1 MAATISLPDGTPF
14 TVAEQ
19 KARAKGKRDEDG
31 NVAPPEIWVWACGKC
46 GHKSFTPMYVCP
58 VDRSRDVR
66 PAQAPLEGRIE
77 SFTVQKI
84 SIEEFINEI
93 PFAFAVVKLD
103 DGTLV
108 SGWVPDVATDRDLRI
123 GDRVRFSPSYKPG
136 YMFEKA

>member
-1 MAATISLPDGTPF
+1 MPDAIVLPDGTPF

-31 NVAPPEIWVWACGKC
+31 NVSPPELWAWGCGAC
-46 GHKSFTPMYVCP
+46 GHKSFTPMYACP
-58 VDRSRDVR
+58 KDRSRNVK
-66 PAQAPLEGRIE
+66 PVALPLTGAVE

-93 PFAFAVVKLD
+93 PFAFAVVRLD

-108 SGWVPDVATDRDLRI
+108 SGWVPDVATDHDLEV
-123 GDRVRFSPSYKPG
+123 GQKVRYEPSYKPG
-136 YMFEKA
+136 YMFERV